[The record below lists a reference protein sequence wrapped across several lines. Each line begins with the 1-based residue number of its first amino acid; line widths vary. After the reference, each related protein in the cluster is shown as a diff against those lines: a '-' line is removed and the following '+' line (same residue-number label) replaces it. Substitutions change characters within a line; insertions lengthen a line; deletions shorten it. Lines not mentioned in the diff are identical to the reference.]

1 MSTVTT
7 IPQEPQTG
15 SSKMLVAMVGIGTIC
30 ALLIALVYEG
40 TFDRI
45 AHLQAEALEAAVF
58 RVLPGTSSTA
68 VFALTDSGTFEPAKD
83 GDERQVYAGYN
94 DQGEL
99 TGVAVEAA
107 GQGYAGIIRI
117 LVGYDPAT
125 ETVVGFYV
133 LQSNETPGL
142 GDKIEKDENFLANFS
157 GLDVSLENGQ
167 LKNRVVPVK
176 SGTKANPWE
185 VEAITGATISSRA
198 IAEAIDKDFGE
209 MVPLIHEHQQ
219 DFQKMKE

>member
-1 MSTVTT
+1 MNTATT
-7 IPQEPQTG
+7 IPSESQAS
-15 SSKMLVAMVGIGTIC
+15 SSKMLVAMVGIGTLC

-45 AHLQAEALEAAVF
+45 AHLRAEALEAAVF
-58 RVLPGTSSTA
+58 RVLPGTSTTI
-68 VFALTDSGTFEPAKD
+68 VFALTSSGTFELAEEGAD
-83 GDERQVYAGYN
+83 RVVYAGYN
-94 DQGEL
+94 DQGAL

-107 GQGYAGIIRI
+107 GQGYAGIINI

-142 GDKIEKDENFLANFS
+142 GDKIEKDEKFLANFS
-157 GLDVSLENGQ
+157 GLDVSLENSQ

-198 IAEAIDKDFGE
+198 IAEIIDTGVGE
-209 MVPLIHEHQQ
+209 MIPLIHKHQQ
-219 DFQKMKE
+219 VFQKMN